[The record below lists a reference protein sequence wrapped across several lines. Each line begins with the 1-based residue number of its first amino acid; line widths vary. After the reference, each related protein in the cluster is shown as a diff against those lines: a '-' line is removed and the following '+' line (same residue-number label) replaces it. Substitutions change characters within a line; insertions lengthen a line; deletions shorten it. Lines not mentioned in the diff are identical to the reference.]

1 MPHQQHNQ
9 RILYASTMKYPKTH
23 TPQKQ
28 NRGICNNKTQPVK
41 NPSRFCHGGHS
52 ERETPGPI
60 PNPEVKPPSA
70 DGTAHASVWESKT
83 PPDNTPNA
91 PTTHQLWGRNHTPT
105 KNHHPS
111 GRSGFTPIRAR
122 GIGRSPIIRGDS
134 REKELRGR
142 GSASH
147 PRWITNQL
155 NHLRGSQYPEI
166 PRPGER

>member
-1 MPHQQHNQ
+1 
-9 RILYASTMKYPKTH
+9 MKYPKTH
-23 TPQKQ
+23 TPQKPNQ
-28 NRGICNNKTQPVK
+28 RGIHNNKTQPVK

-105 KNHHPS
+105 KNHHPT
-111 GRSGFTPIRAR
+111 GL
-122 GIGRSPIIRGDS
+122 DS
-134 REKELRGR
+134 REMPYKLEVRVTDARVPTGKGALSMERMFGPED
-142 GSASH
+142 GATSSVSC
-147 PRWITNQL
+147 PR
-155 NHLRGSQYPEI
+155 
-166 PRPGER
+166 RPFGEEQR